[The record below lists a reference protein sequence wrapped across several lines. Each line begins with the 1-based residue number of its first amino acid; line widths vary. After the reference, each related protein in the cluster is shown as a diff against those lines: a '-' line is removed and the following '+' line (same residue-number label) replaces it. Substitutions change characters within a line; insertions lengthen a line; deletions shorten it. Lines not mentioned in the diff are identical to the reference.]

1 LGQVSLKVE
10 LLTYTP
16 NPKEIVALAA
26 KLCYS
31 SADIKTLKQ
40 GIQFR
45 EQDSFIA
52 KLADMGHLSPLEH
65 TVFTFGVEGVS
76 RSLLAQVTRHRI
88 ASFSVKS
95 QRYVSLKSKGDEV
108 FNFIVPA
115 GIMRLGKESVD
126 KFTSQMNML
135 QKWYDEWL
143 ETLGNKGETSNED
156 ARFILP
162 NACETKFILSMN
174 ARELLH
180 FFNLRCCNRAQWEIR
195 ELAKEMLVKVLEV
208 APVLFSKA
216 GPSCITG
223 ECPEGKMS
231 CGKMREVVEE
241 YESLFAN
248 ALRRADTEES

>member
-1 LGQVSLKVE
+1 MGQVNLKVE
-10 LLTYTP
+10 LLVYTP

-31 SADIKTLKQ
+31 TADIETLKH
-40 GIQFR
+40 GIQSR
-45 EQDSFIA
+45 EQDGFIA
-52 KLADMGHLSPLEH
+52 KLIEMGHLSPVEH
-65 TVFTFGVEGVS
+65 AVFTFGVEGVS

-95 QRYVSLKSKGDEV
+95 QRYVSLRANGDNV

-115 GIMRLGKESVD
+115 GIAGLGKESID
-126 KFTSQMNML
+126 KFTSQMHTL
-135 QKWYDEWL
+135 QQWYDEWL
-143 ETLGNKGETSNED
+143 EILGNQGEASNED

-162 NACETKFILSMN
+162 NACETKFIVSMN

-195 ELAKEMLVKVLEV
+195 ALANNMLRKVLEV

-216 GPSCITG
+216 GPSCIAG
-223 ECPEGKMS
+223 ECPEGKLS
-231 CGKMREVVEE
+231 CGKMREVVVE
-241 YESLFAN
+241 YEALFAS
-248 ALRRADTEES
+248 ALYKVDMEKL